1 MGRPRRKKMSSKD
14 RLLTFRLSEAE
25 KELLI
30 KHSKEAGMTKSEYTR
45 QLISGNNP
53 PRRMEIVYNSP
64 EVLKIFGNLENVTER
79 INRIAH
85 DLNSGV
91 KWNKELHEE
100 VVNCLNELQ
109 RMKDELTELKVDYH
123 ADWDKIFAQADD
135 LISRGSCEPLT
146 GDEL

>member
-1 MGRPRRKKMSSKD
+1 MGRPRRKKTLPKE
-14 RLLTFRLSEAE
+14 RLVSFRLSETE

-64 EVLKIFGNLENVTER
+64 EVLKIFSNLENVTER

-109 RMKDELTELKVDYH
+109 RMKDELTELKVDYL

-135 LISRGSCEPLT
+135 LISRSSCEPLT
-146 GDEL
+146 EDEL

>member
-1 MGRPRRKKMSSKD
+1 M
-14 RLLTFRLSEAE
+14 
-25 KELLI
+25 I
-30 KHSKEAGMTKSEYTR
+30 KHSKEAGMSKSEYTR

-53 PRRMEIVYNSP
+53 QRRMEIVYNSP
-64 EVLKIFGNLENVTER
+64 EVLKIFSNLESVTEN

-91 KWNKELHEE
+91 KRNKELHEE

-109 RMKDELTELKVDYH
+109 RMRDELTELKVDYL
-123 ADWDKIFAQADD
+123 ADWDKIFAHAND
-135 LISRGSCEPLT
+135 LISRSSCESLS